1 MPTVK
6 VMKQQMT
13 REVREAAKSADIM
26 VGSVG
31 TWPMSAMS
39 AFLDA
44 CGRLTGKLKPVCE
57 WSEIEE
63 GSGIYNTCKEGEEF
77 HLTEGMELWPFCHW
91 CGNSIKVVE
100 FDDGPA
106 LRRGDEHG

>member
-6 VMKQQMT
+6 QMKQQMA
-13 REVREAAKSADIM
+13 REVNEAAKSADIM

-57 WSEIEE
+57 WSEIEAD
-63 GSGIYNTCKEGEEF
+63 SGIYNTCKEGEEW
-77 HLTEGMELWPFCHW
+77 HVSEGLEPFPFCHW
-91 CGNSIKVVE
+91 CGNSIKIVE
-100 FDDGPA
+100 SSESERAPH
-106 LRRGDEHG
+106 L